1 MKLFTVN
8 KDGKLI
14 QYKERSFGVDNKE
27 SDLEILLENNPECF
41 FDDGRILIIGR
52 QVLTNLGT
60 WIDLLGL
67 DRFGN
72 TVVIEL
78 KRGKTPRE
86 TVSQLLEYASFIDN
100 LDYEQLNLIY
110 QNYIGEESSLETY
123 HQEYFDSN
131 DSDSVA
137 FNKASKLMIVA
148 QDISPA
154 IKQSSEY
161 LRKKGI
167 DIYCMEFKYFLN
179 YASERMIAIDFV
191 VGEDTFIRTD
201 AIKLAAQLPKV
212 DEKKFFDSLDIFGK
226 PIFQQLF
233 DFAKINGLLIR
244 WGSKGFSINTTINN
258 GFVGLCFGY
267 PPQSVFK
274 QSIYTGFEEIRKKVN
289 NADSIIELYKTEL
302 EKTNNFISAKSNLK
316 WIIDKPTDNFDINN
330 FLTILKLVINKI
342 HENELKSDPTPQPP
356 TLR

>member
-1 MKLFTVN
+1 MKLFTVD

-14 QYKERSFGVDNKE
+14 QYKEHSFGADNRE

-41 FDDGRILIIGR
+41 FVDSKILIIGR

-86 TVSQLLEYASFIDN
+86 TISQLLEYASFIDN

-123 HQEYFDSN
+123 HQEYFDSV
-131 DSDSVA
+131 DSDTVA

-148 QDISPA
+148 QEISPS
-154 IKQSSEY
+154 IKQSAQY

-179 YASERMIAIDFV
+179 HVSERMIAIDFV
-191 VGEDTFIRTD
+191 VGEDSFLGTD
-201 AIKLAAQLPKV
+201 SIKSAAQLPKV
-212 DEKKFFDSLDIFGK
+212 DEKIFFDSLDMFGK
-226 PIFQQLF
+226 PVFQQLF
-233 DFAKINGLLIR
+233 DFAKTNGLLIR
-244 WGSKGFSINTTINN
+244 WGSKGFSINITIND

-267 PPQSVFK
+267 PPQSVFR

-289 NADSIIELYKTEL
+289 NSDSIIELYRTEL
-302 EKTNNFISAKSNLK
+302 EKTNKFISSKSNLK
-316 WIIDKPTDNFDINN
+316 WIIDKPMDNRDIDY

-342 HENELKSDPTPQPP
+342 QENGLK
-356 TLR
+356 

>member
-1 MKLFTVN
+1 MKLFTVD

-14 QYKERSFGVDNKE
+14 QYKEHSFGADNKE
-27 SDLEILLENNPECF
+27 SDLENLLENNPECF
-41 FDDGRILIIGR
+41 FNDGRILIIGR

-131 DSDSVA
+131 DSDNVA
-137 FNKASKLMIVA
+137 FNKSSKLMIVA
-148 QDISPA
+148 QDISPS
-154 IKQSSEY
+154 IKQSCEY

-167 DIYCMEFKYFLN
+167 DVYCMEFKYFLN
-179 YASERMIAIDFV
+179 HASEKMIAIDFV
-191 VGEDTFIRTD
+191 VGEDTFIRSDT
-201 AIKLAAQLPKV
+201 IKSATQLPKV
-212 DEKKFFDSLDIFGK
+212 DEKKFFDSLDLFGR
-226 PIFQQLF
+226 PVFQQLF
-233 DFAKINGLLIR
+233 DFAKSNGLLIR
-244 WGSKGFSINTTINN
+244 WGSKGFSINLTIND

-274 QSIYTGFEEIRKKVN
+274 QTIYTGFEEISKKVN
-289 NADSIIELYKTEL
+289 NSDSIIEFFRTEL
-302 EKTNNFISAKSNLK
+302 EKTNIFISAKSNLK
-316 WIIDKPTDNFDINN
+316 WIIDKQIDNRDIDN

-342 HENELKSDPTPQPP
+342 RENGLK
-356 TLR
+356 